1 MAKQHQQET
10 RLTVAAILTAAPSQ
24 EAEAVEPETTVSER
38 RLHGDLAGIV
48 KLLREASMAAEDA
61 YALACRRRKSLPTRK
76 DPIGRVQADAL
87 DQAVEQTWKAKAE
100 TRLAFQD
107 AAAIPPRLFGS

>member
-1 MAKQHQQET
+1 MAEQDQQET
-10 RLTVAAILTAAPSQ
+10 RLTVAAILTAEPAR
-24 EAEAVEPETTVSER
+24 EAEATEPETTISER

-48 KLLREASMAAEDA
+48 KLLREASGATEDA
-61 YALACRRRKSLPTRK
+61 YALACRRRRTLPMRK
-76 DPIGRVQADAL
+76 DSIGRVQANAL

-107 AAAIPPRLFGS
+107 AAAIPPRLFGA